1 MGNSNTF
8 IAEMSERVMSKAI
21 RGDQQGTQLANSTTS
36 LLSEQSDD
44 QDKQDP
50 EEESENEDEGE
61 AESEDNKCQDSA
73 AEVVRLRCLKY
84 QSPYRLKLDIP
95 TIFSV
100 GGPFAL
106 TNVHREEIKAAY
118 DRMPKSQM
126 WKLKS
131 GTIVEEELYRIGQE
145 LRFEHAIHS
154 FILDTDDEIIQK
166 HFSNADLEEII
177 DTPGPII
184 PDLFDEVAEYLSQ
197 FSGKTNLTDIR
208 EIMNKSDTRFDKN
221 YVRDLYH
228 DLDYIRFAL
237 YAIEIESG
245 QLRGNNFESW
255 YNCHVWHAVID
266 QRFKRDCCYTLGRRG
281 DWILRSVGNGERDEY
296 GAGEAGKQWAD
307 QFGTKFLKE
316 AGLKLPKILKD
327 MLMKLMRKAEWD
339 PVNCAKIQ
347 TFGIIHAGEYF
358 IVSGL
363 IMMTIYMD
371 RPCGFVYRVQRG
383 EIMEIPDSDEKFPSV
398 LEILATVL
406 RIKLRLA
413 ILGLTFVENSQA
425 VQRFR
430 NLVPTPSHGLQASV
444 RLVAQPCHNF
454 PSVGQVVQRLCP
466 LIPSPSHGLQAPV
479 RRAAPPCHTW
489 PG

>member
-1 MGNSNTF
+1 
-8 IAEMSERVMSKAI
+8 
-21 RGDQQGTQLANSTTS
+21 
-36 LLSEQSDD
+36 
-44 QDKQDP
+44 
-50 EEESENEDEGE
+50 
-61 AESEDNKCQDSA
+61 
-73 AEVVRLRCLKY
+73 
-84 QSPYRLKLDIP
+84 
-95 TIFSV
+95 
-100 GGPFAL
+100 
-106 TNVHREEIKAAY
+106 
-118 DRMPKSQM
+118 MPKSQM

-131 GTIVEEELYRIGQE
+131 GTIVEEEL
-145 LRFEHAIHS
+145 AIHS

-184 PDLFDEVAEYLSQ
+184 PELFDEVAEYLSQ

-237 YAIEIESG
+237 YAIIREIESG

-266 QRFKRDCCYTLGRRG
+266 QGLGDLKGIAVIRTSIATTLRKNAHRTLTNRRKLGRRG

-307 QFGTKFLKE
+307 QFWTKFLKE
-316 AGLKLPKILKD
+316 VGLKLPKILKD

-406 RIKLRLA
+406 RIK
-413 ILGLTFVENSQA
+413 ISKYD
-425 VQRFR
+425 
-430 NLVPTPSHGLQASV
+430 
-444 RLVAQPCHNF
+444 
-454 PSVGQVVQRLCP
+454 
-466 LIPSPSHGLQAPV
+466 
-479 RRAAPPCHTW
+479 
-489 PG
+489 